1 MLLKL
6 HLWTELQKQCSHI
19 FYHFGHSGSRVK
31 LLDTRYVHCIYAIH
45 WMLLNIAIIY
55 CHVSLMIH
63 GSRKKLLPSGIMAY
77 TFASY
82 STSLTTSATRTPPE
96 TTRIEESPGR
106 RDQPSS
112 WLNSGLDPTQRNA
125 TISLVYLN
133 SLSQWPSYSGVKE
146 SFLKINFDSV
156 FFSLSTFKLN

>member
-1 MLLKL
+1 MISSFIWRESPQLVEPNCSASDAWSQSGKKNCLAVLLKL
-6 HLWTELQKQCSHI
+6 HLWTEYQKQCSHI

-96 TTRIEESPGR
+96 TTRIEESPRR

-112 WLNSGLDPTQRNA
+112 
-125 TISLVYLN
+125 
-133 SLSQWPSYSGVKE
+133 
-146 SFLKINFDSV
+146 
-156 FFSLSTFKLN
+156 